1 MLNMSDT
8 WENRDPNQL
17 TKGRLKSELI
27 AHNVPLPRREQK
39 KEVYVQLYLKHITSK
54 NKSELRAD
62 FSSDEE
68 DSSEVKSTEL
78 SKLTKS
84 TINYTN
90 MNVMQLSDEELKEQL
105 VKHGVTPGPIVASTR
120 IVYEKKLMK
129 LMGQRPAV
137 SPPKQNGTGDIDQYS
152 DSEEEE
158 DFPPA
163 SSTQSKIGT
172 SYRTSSTSKVSVT
185 DASSTSKSRQIQ
197 EADVLTP
204 VFPDEISTPAGI
216 SAMRRRP
223 IKGAA
228 GRPIQY
234 NFDDLV
240 TRAAMRSAYKEKSN
254 FSGASENIPVQRLV
268 PMWLRILLFIVVLLI
283 LFLVYQA
290 MESNQEN
297 PFASFLE
304 QASNQEPQPGHGD
317 AELKPNSEA

>member
-84 TINYTN
+84 TGNYTN
-90 MNVMQLSDEELKEQL
+90 MNVMQLSDEDLKEQL
-105 VKHGVTPGPIVASTR
+105 VKYGVTPGPIVASTR
-120 IVYEKKLMK
+120 TVYERKLVK
-129 LMGQRPAV
+129 LMGQRSAV
-137 SPPKQNGTGDIDQYS
+137 PPPKQNGTGDIDQYS

-158 DFPPA
+158 DFPPE

-172 SYRTSSTSKVSVT
+172 SYHMHSTSKVT
-185 DASSTSKSRQIQ
+185 DTSKSRQIK

-204 VFPDEISTPAGI
+204 MFPDEMSTPAGI

-240 TRAAMRSAYKEKSN
+240 TRAAMRSTYKEKSN
-254 FSGASENIPVQRLV
+254 YSGASENTPVQRLV

-304 QASNQEPQPGHGD
+304 QASNQVSQPDHGD
-317 AELKPNSEA
+317 AKSTSNSEA